1 MIPISQGGGG
11 EGGTRTKLVNKRE
24 ITPTSEN
31 PRMGSPEKVKIEG
44 KGGGQKCPL
53 YTRDEA

>member
-1 MIPISQGGGG
+1 MIPISQGG

-31 PRMGSPEKVKIEG
+31 PGMGSPEKVKIEG
-44 KGGGQKCPL
+44 KGSGQKCPL